1 MASRYELIHHPAA
14 AADYSAACDYFTE
27 IDPGLAKIFQTDFRT
42 ALQGIA
48 SGRLS
53 SKLYA
58 SGHTIRWVKLR
69 RFLHKVFFESAG
81 DDKRFILAV
90 ISGKRHP
97 TRIRLMLSR
106 RRKSS

>member
-14 AADYSAACDYFTE
+14 ATDYAVAREYFE
-27 IDPGLAKIFQTDFRT
+27 GIDPDLAKIFQADFQS

-48 SGRLS
+48 SGRLVS
-53 SKLYA
+53 HLYA
-58 SGHTIRWVKLR
+58 RGHSIRWVKLR
-69 RFLHKVFFESAG
+69 RFSHKVFFETA
-81 DDKRFILAV
+81 DEKVRFVLGV

-106 RRKSS
+106 RQKKQ

>member
-1 MASRYELIHHPAA
+1 MASRYELIHHPSA
-14 AADYSAACDYFTE
+14 AADYSAA
-27 IDPGLAKIFQTDFRT
+27 
-42 ALQGIA
+42 LQGIS

-53 SKLYA
+53 SQLYA

-69 RFLHKVFFESAG
+69 RFSHKVFFEPAAS
-81 DDKRFILAV
+81 DQRFILAV

-106 RRKSS
+106 RRKTP

>member
-1 MASRYELIHHPAA
+1 MASRYKLIHHPAA
-14 AADYSAACDYFTE
+14 ATDYSAACDYFAE
-27 IDPGLAKIFQTDFRT
+27 IDPGLAKIFQTDFRA

-58 SGHTIRWVKLR
+58 TGGTIRWVKLS
-69 RFLHKVFFESAG
+69 RFSHKVFFESAG

-97 TRIRLMLSR
+97 TRIRLVLSR
-106 RRKSS
+106 RRKTL

>member
-1 MASRYELIHHPAA
+1 MASRYELIHHPSA
-14 AADYSAACDYFTE
+14 AADFSSAMEYFAE
-27 IDPGLAKIFQTDFRT
+27 IDPDLAKIFQTDFRT

-48 SGRLS
+48 SGRFVGQ
-53 SKLYA
+53 LYA
-58 SGHTIRWVKLR
+58 SGHAIRWVKLR
-69 RFLHKVFFESAG
+69 RFSHKVFFEPASN
-81 DDKRFILAV
+81 DQRFILAV